1 MTRAGTTS
9 AGADGAAPAQVPG
22 DAQQA
27 VVGRI
32 VDGDTLEIAAVAAGP
47 VLTSTGPVDVRL
59 LEIDSPET
67 KDPDRQAQCYG
78 QEATAELT
86 RLAPPGSTVW
96 VQRDQELLDR
106 YDRYLLYLWNAKGEF
121 VNLSMVQSGHAA
133 AVLYPPNDKHWATIS
148 SAESTARSASA
159 GGWGACSVFDRPA
172 PEANTTPVPN
182 PPPAPTPQPVPKPP
196 PAPSAS
202 PPPVA
207 PFVPDPDPVPTDTPP
222 VQSGLP
228 PQQLGPDTDCSD
240 YPGPVIVAPG
250 DPHRLD
256 ADGDGI
262 GCDGN

>member
-1 MTRAGTTS
+1 MRAPR
-9 AGADGAAPAQVPG
+9 APAADVAAPAQVPG

-67 KDPDRQAQCYG
+67 KDPNRQAQCYG
-78 QEATAELT
+78 QVATAELT

-159 GGWGACSVFDRPA
+159 AWAGAPARHSTAPHRKRTRRPCRTHRRHADTAARAETATRAEHITAAGRSVCARPRPGSDRH
-172 PEANTTPVPN
+172 
-182 PPPAPTPQPVPKPP
+182 
-196 PAPSAS
+196 
-202 PPPVA
+202 
-207 PFVPDPDPVPTDTPP
+207 PP

-228 PQQLGPDTDCSD
+228 PQQLGPDTNCSD

-256 ADGDGI
+256 RDGDGI
-262 GCDGN
+262 GCNGN